1 MYVGNRTELFMNSTP
16 EAVLQNGKYI
26 LGNKLGKGVFGITYR
41 ATNSKS
47 GETVVI
53 KTFSDNLRQ
62 NVNFEQFKQRLHLGL
77 PILANCQHPNL
88 VRLLEYF
95 EEDGIPYLVME
106 DIRGQT
112 LTELLETNQQI
123 SVPQAIYYIRQI
135 CAAVNVLHS
144 RGLLHRDIR
153 PQNIIRRAGTHK
165 VVLTDFGIACELT
178 TGVMQTHA
186 SLLSSGFAP
195 IEKYLAHIKRT
206 PATDVYA
213 IAATLYCLLT
223 RQPPVA
229 ASVRDRIPL
238 TDIKQF
244 QPHLNPAIEQAI
256 LRGLEL
262 LPEKR
267 PQTLEAWLAL
277 LPKET
282 PARRKRSKQNLAAK
296 SSQVNSQK
304 QVLSSLTSV
313 EAVDT
318 VIQPEPVDLQPQR
331 LGHDGDQAV
340 NSQVE
345 NKLDAQNTH
354 SRQHQ
359 EQDKAKQRTQTNQ
372 SLKSSDN
379 NWRVRSL
386 ILTAAIAAALGTG
399 FGLSLRL
406 NRPSEP
412 GSTFLHTEQSFPP
425 RSNWP
430 ILNTPQPTP
439 QVPITH

>member
-1 MYVGNRTELFMNSTP
+1 MNSTP

-41 ATNSKS
+41 ANNTKS

-53 KTFSDNLRQ
+53 KTFSENLRQ
-62 NVNFEQFKQRLHLGL
+62 NVNFEQFKQRLQLGL

-112 LTELLETNQQI
+112 LTELLETNQQL

-135 CAAVNVLHS
+135 CASVSALHS

-178 TGVMQTHA
+178 TGVRQTHA

-256 LRGLEL
+256 LRGLEV

-267 PQTLEAWLAL
+267 PQTVEAWMAL
-277 LPKET
+277 LPKEA

-296 SSQVNSQK
+296 SSPVNSPK
-304 QVLSSLTSV
+304 QPLLSSATSV
-313 EAVDT
+313 EAVDPSI
-318 VIQPEPVDLQPQR
+318 VPEQVSSQSKGFGR
-331 LGHDGDQAV
+331 GGGIV

-345 NKLDAQNTH
+345 NKLDAPGTH
-354 SRQHQ
+354 SRQHL
-359 EQDKAKQRTQTNQ
+359 EQDQAKQPTQTNRKFKYTG
-372 SLKSSDN
+372 SN
-379 NWRVRSL
+379 GRRRSL

-399 FGLSLRL
+399 FGLALRL
-406 NRPSEP
+406 KRPSEP
-412 GSTFLHTEQSFPP
+412 GSTFLHTEQSFPD

-430 ILNTPQPTP
+430 IVDTPPQTP
-439 QVPITH
+439 RDRSLPITH

>member
-1 MYVGNRTELFMNSTP
+1 MNSTP

-41 ATNSKS
+41 ATNTKS
-47 GETVVI
+47 GENVVI
-53 KTFSDNLRQ
+53 KTFSENLRQ

-77 PILANCQHPNL
+77 PILANCHHPNL

-95 EEDGIPYLVME
+95 EEEGIPYLVME

-112 LTELLETNQQI
+112 LAELLEINQQV
-123 SVPQAIYYIRQI
+123 SVPQTIYYIRQI
-135 CAAVNVLHS
+135 CAAVSALHS

-165 VVLTDFGIACELT
+165 VVLTDFGVACELT

-223 RQPPVA
+223 KQPPVP

-267 PQTLEAWLAL
+267 PQTVEAWMAL

-282 PARRKRSKQNLAAK
+282 PARRKRSKKNLAAK
-296 SSQVNSQK
+296 SSKVNSPK
-304 QVLSSLTSV
+304 QALLSSVTFEEVV
-313 EAVDT
+313 EPS
-318 VIQPEPVDLQPQR
+318 ILPEQVDLQSQ
-331 LGHDGDQAV
+331 GFEHSGGQAV

-345 NKLDAQNTH
+345 NQLDVQNTD
-354 SRQHQ
+354 SRQHL
-359 EQDKAKQRTQTNQ
+359 EQGNAKQRTQTNPNF
-372 SLKSSDN
+372 KSSGDK
-379 NWRVRSL
+379 WRVRSL
-386 ILTAAIAAALGTG
+386 FLTAAIAAALGTG
-399 FGLSLRL
+399 FGLALRL

-412 GSTFLHTEQSFPP
+412 GSTLLHTEQSFPS

-430 ILNTPQPTP
+430 IVDTPQQTP
-439 QVPITH
+439 RVPITH

>member
-1 MYVGNRTELFMNSTP
+1 MNLTP

-26 LGNKLGKGVFGITYR
+26 LGNKLGKGLFGITYR
-41 ATNSKS
+41 ATNTKS

-53 KTFSDNLRQ
+53 KTFSENLRQ
-62 NVNFEQFKQRLHLGL
+62 SVDFEQFKQRLHLGL

-135 CAAVNVLHS
+135 CSAVSALHS

-178 TGVMQTHA
+178 TVVMQTHA

-195 IEKYLAHIKRT
+195 IEKYWANLRRT

-223 RQPPVA
+223 KQPPVS

-238 TDIKQF
+238 KDIKQF

-256 LRGLEL
+256 MRGLEL

-267 PQTLEAWLAL
+267 PQTVEAWMAL
-277 LPKET
+277 LPKEA
-282 PARRKRSKQNLAAK
+282 PAQRNHSKRNLAAK
-296 SSQVNSQK
+296 SSPVNSSQ
-304 QVLSSLTSV
+304 QILSSATPE

-318 VIQPEPVDLQPQR
+318 LLLPGQVDLQRQR
-331 LGHDGDQAV
+331 FWNRNQAV
-340 NSQVE
+340 NTPIDNNFDSQS
-345 NKLDAQNTH
+345 TY
-354 SRQHQ
+354 SRQNN
-359 EQDKAKQRTQTNQ
+359 AKQPTETN
-372 SLKSSDN
+372 SKLKFTGN

-386 ILTAAIAAALGTG
+386 LLTAAIAAALGTG
-399 FGLSLRL
+399 FGLALRL

-430 ILNTPQPTP
+430 ILNTSPQTP
-439 QVPITH
+439 RDHSLPITH

>member
-1 MYVGNRTELFMNSTP
+1 MYVGNGTELSMKSTP

-41 ATNSKS
+41 ATNTKS

-53 KTFSDNLRQ
+53 KTFSENLRQ

-135 CAAVNVLHS
+135 CAAVSVLHS

-165 VVLTDFGIACELT
+165 VVLTDLGIACELT

-213 IAATLYCLLT
+213 IAGTLYCLLT

-244 QPHLNPAIEQAI
+244 QANLNPAIEQAI

-267 PQTLEAWLAL
+267 PQTVEAWLAI

-282 PARRKRSKQNLAAK
+282 PARRKRNQPNLAAK
-296 SSQVNSQK
+296 SSPVNSHL
-304 QVLSSLTSV
+304 QVLPSV
-313 EAVDT
+313 TFEKAVEPA
-318 VIQPEPVDLQPQR
+318 ILPEQVDLQPQK
-331 LGHDGDQAV
+331 LEHDRSQAI
-340 NSQVE
+340 NSQVK
-345 NKLDAQNTH
+345 NKLDAQNT
-354 SRQHQ
+354 SKQHQ
-359 EQDKAKQRTQTNQ
+359 EQGKAKQRTQTNPK
-372 SLKSSDN
+372 LKSTGN
-379 NWRVRSL
+379 NRRVRSL

-406 NRPSEP
+406 NRPSEA

-430 ILNTPQPTP
+430 IVETPQPTP

>member
-1 MYVGNRTELFMNSTP
+1 MNSTP

-26 LGNKLGKGVFGITYR
+26 LGDQLGKGVFGITYR
-41 ATNSKS
+41 ATNTKS
-47 GETVVI
+47 GETVII
-53 KTFSDNLRQ
+53 KTFSENLRQ
-62 NVNFEQFKQRLHLGL
+62 NVKFEQIKQRLHLRL

-95 EEDGIPYLVME
+95 EEEGIPYLVME

-112 LTELLETNQQI
+112 LTELLETNQQL

-135 CAAVNVLHS
+135 CAAVSVLHS
-144 RGLLHRDIR
+144 RGLLHRDIK

-165 VVLTDFGIACELT
+165 VVLTDFDIVGELT
-178 TGVMQTHA
+178 TTVTQTHA

-244 QPHLNPAIEQAI
+244 QANLNPAIEQAI
-256 LRGLEL
+256 MRGLEL
-262 LPEKR
+262 LPEQR
-267 PQTLEAWLAL
+267 PQTVQAWMAL
-277 LPKET
+277 LPKEV
-282 PARRKRSKQNLAAK
+282 PARHKPSKRNLAAK
-296 SSQVNSQK
+296 SSQVNSSQ
-304 QVLSSLTSV
+304 QALLSSVTSSEV
-313 EAVDT
+313 VDAL
-318 VIQPEPVDLQPQR
+318 IEPKQVDLQPQR
-331 LGHDGDQAV
+331 FEQGGDKPV
-340 NSQVE
+340 NSEVE
-345 NKLDAQNTH
+345 NQLAPQNTD

-359 EQDKAKQRTQTNQ
+359 EQDKAKQPNQTN
-372 SLKSSDN
+372 SKLKPTVN

-386 ILTAAIAAALGTG
+386 ILTAAIAAALGSG
-399 FGLSLRL
+399 FGLALRL

-439 QVPITH
+439 SDRSLSITR